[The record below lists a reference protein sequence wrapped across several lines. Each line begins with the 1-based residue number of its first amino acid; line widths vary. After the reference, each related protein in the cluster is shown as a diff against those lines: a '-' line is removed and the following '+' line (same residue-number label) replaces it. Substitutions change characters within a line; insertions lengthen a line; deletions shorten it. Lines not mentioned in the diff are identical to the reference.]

1 MTVLFVS
8 DIHLCQQRPELT
20 NAFVNFL
27 QTTASTCQQ
36 LYLLGDI
43 FDAWIGD
50 DFIDPKMQ
58 TVFDSLQQLS
68 AGGCQLFFQHGNRD
82 FLIGSQ
88 FEKLT
93 NVTILPESTII
104 TLPTQQALIMHGD
117 QLCTDDIEYQ
127 NFRSMVRSEQWQQQF
142 LAKPITE
149 RLSIAEHLRSTSKQM
164 TKQKDN
170 DITDVNQN
178 AVIDTLNQAKVN
190 LLIHGHTHRP
200 MIHSIKQTDTDSTR
214 VVLGDWDTS
223 LWYLRCDET
232 GYKLIE
238 QAI

>member
-1 MTVLFVS
+1 MTVLFIS
-8 DIHLCQQRPELT
+8 DIHLCQQRPDLT

-27 QTTASTCQQ
+27 QTTATSCQQ

-50 DFIDPKMQ
+50 DFTDPKMQ

-82 FLIGSQ
+82 FLIGDE
-88 FEKLT
+88 FAKLT
-93 NVTILPESTII
+93 GIKILKESTIVK
-104 TLPTQQALIMHGD
+104 LPTQQALIMHGD
-117 QLCTDDIEYQ
+117 QLCTDDVEYQ
-127 NFRSMVRSEQWQQQF
+127 NFRIMVRSQSWQQQF
-142 LAKPITE
+142 LAKTITE
-149 RLSIAEHLRSTSKQM
+149 RLSIAEHLRSTSQKM
-164 TKQKDN
+164 TKQKSSE
-170 DITDVNQN
+170 ITDVNQH
-178 AVIDTLNQAKVN
+178 AVIDALNQSGVE

-200 MIHSIKQTDTDSTR
+200 QIHSIEQTNTASTR

-223 LWYLRCDET
+223 LWYLRCDEN
-232 GYKLIE
+232 GYELIE

>member
-1 MTVLFVS
+1 MTVLFIS
-8 DIHLCQQRPELT
+8 DIHLCQQRPDLT

-27 QTTASTCQQ
+27 QTTATSCQQ

-50 DFIDPKMQ
+50 DFTDPKMQ

-82 FLIGSQ
+82 FLIGKE
-88 FEKLT
+88 FANLT
-93 NVTILPESTII
+93 GIEILKESTIVN
-104 TLPTQQALIMHGD
+104 LPTQQALIMHGD
-117 QLCTDDIEYQ
+117 QLCTDDVEYQ
-127 NFRSMVRSEQWQQQF
+127 NFRTMVRSQSWQQQF
-142 LAKPITE
+142 LAKTITE
-149 RLSIAEHLRSTSKQM
+149 RLSIAEHLRSTSRKM
-164 TKQKDN
+164 TKEKSN
-170 DITDVNQN
+170 EITDVNQN
-178 AVIDTLNQAKVN
+178 AVIDALNQSGVE

-200 MIHSIKQTDTDSTR
+200 KIHSIEQTNTASTR
-214 VVLGDWDTS
+214 IVLGDWDTS
-223 LWYLRCDET
+223 LWYLRCDEN